1 MNRKQF
7 AETVAQAYQDQY
19 HHQEWRRSMV
29 MNHPVIDYS
38 TESETFSSCSSLTP
52 AGDDIRVWELSDGMF
67 GSDWNPT
74 KRGIIQ
80 YIMAGDFDYTW
91 RGIVAEISDE
101 VEARS

>member
-29 MNHPVIDYS
+29 MDEPVIDYDPD
-38 TESETFSSCSSLTP
+38 SEMFSSCSSLTP
-52 AGDDIRVWELSDGMF
+52 AGDDIRVWELSEGMF

-80 YIMAGDFDYTW
+80 YIMGGDFDSTW
-91 RGIVAEISDE
+91 RGIVAEINEEIAD
-101 VEARS
+101 RM